1 MTKDLGSID
10 TGAPDSTEHVDHA
23 DGVEPAGHFR
33 VYLGAAAGVG
43 KTCAMLNEG
52 NRRKQR
58 GTDVVVGFIEC
69 HGRPQTE
76 KLIADLELVPRRAV
90 EYRGSSF
97 TEMDVDAVI
106 RRNPQVALVDEL
118 AHTNVPGSGRNE
130 KRWQDVVELLDA
142 GADVISAVNIQHL
155 ESIADAVEQITEV
168 PIRERIPDWVL
179 RDADQIELVDS
190 SPEQLRRR
198 RRRPGRADAR
208 RCATGVS
215 VSLPPA

>member
-1 MTKDLGSID
+1 MGSID

-23 DGVEPAGHFR
+23 DGFEPAGHFR
-33 VYLGAAAGVG
+33 VYLGAAAGAG

-142 GADVISAVNIQHL
+142 GVDVISAVNIQHL

-168 PIRERIPDWVL
+168 PIREHSRKEVGPMKKGKAPAKKAP
-179 RDADQIELVDS
+179 ADRAKVVKTKVAKPAKLS
-190 SPEQLRRR
+190 H
-198 RRRPGRADAR
+198 RPK
-208 RCATGVS
+208 
-215 VSLPPA
+215 P

>member
-1 MTKDLGSID
+1 
-10 TGAPDSTEHVDHA
+10 
-23 DGVEPAGHFR
+23 
-33 VYLGAAAGVG
+33 
-43 KTCAMLNEG
+43 MLNEG

-142 GADVISAVNIQHL
+142 GVDVISAVNIQHL

-168 PIRERIPDWVL
+168 PIREHSRKEVGPMKKGKAPAKKAP
-179 RDADQIELVDS
+179 ADRAKVVKTKVAKPAKLS
-190 SPEQLRRR
+190 H
-198 RRRPGRADAR
+198 RPK
-208 RCATGVS
+208 
-215 VSLPPA
+215 P